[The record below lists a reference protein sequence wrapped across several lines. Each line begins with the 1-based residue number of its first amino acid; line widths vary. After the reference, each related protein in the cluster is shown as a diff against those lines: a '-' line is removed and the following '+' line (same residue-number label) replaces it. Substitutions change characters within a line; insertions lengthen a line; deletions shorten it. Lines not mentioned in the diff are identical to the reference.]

1 MEQDKQRINLMVLA
15 QSNPVFTELIDFLA
29 STPTSDE
36 ILAYKPSEELEERL
50 GFLLEKNRRDR
61 LSSEEQAE
69 LEEFLRFNHF
79 VNMLKIRT
87 QQKLVK
93 P

>member
-1 MEQDKQRINLMVLA
+1 MVLA
-15 QSNPVFTELIDFLA
+15 QSNPLFAELIDFL
-29 STPTSDE
+29 SSIPTSDE

-50 GFLLEKNRRDR
+50 SFLLEKNRRDR
-61 LSSEEQAE
+61 LSSEEQEE

-87 QQKLVK
+87 RQKLAK
-93 P
+93 